1 MQQSFSLN
9 NFVIRPSAS
18 NPGNGV
24 SEVVLLSHRRGKKL
38 NKTTQNNKKPHKVS
52 QVQMQYSFSK
62 FFSMQLY
69 FSCCLIKGREKKK
82 ESGDSSM
89 NGYLRLW
96 LTCPLLSACYA
107 GGFIY
112 ADLRMILALT

>member
-1 MQQSFSLN
+1 MQ
-9 NFVIRPSAS
+9 
-18 NPGNGV
+18 
-24 SEVVLLSHRRGKKL
+24 
-38 NKTTQNNKKPHKVS
+38 
-52 QVQMQYSFSK
+52 M
-62 FFSMQLY
+62 Y